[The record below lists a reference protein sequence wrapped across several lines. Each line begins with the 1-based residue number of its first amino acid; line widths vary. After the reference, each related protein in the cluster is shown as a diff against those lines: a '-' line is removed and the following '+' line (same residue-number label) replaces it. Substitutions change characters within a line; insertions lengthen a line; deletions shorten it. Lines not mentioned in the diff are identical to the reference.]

1 MRSILGRIRERLGL
15 VAIFFV
21 SIAGSAA
28 LAQLAQPTRP
38 AQLGQPV
45 AIRNVRIFDGDRVIE
60 SGDVVFDGGLIVDAG
75 PSLTIPPGATVIDG
89 AGKTLIPGLIDA
101 HVHFSGSFQK
111 YGALALQQAA
121 AYGITTVQEM
131 GGGENAGKFQGRLRK
146 GEFPN
151 AADVFL
157 GGGSP
162 AQVKTA
168 ADAEK
173 MVAALAANGSD
184 HLSELG
190 YTTTQEHFQ
199 YEVPANDQ
207 VMRWI
212 ADAGHRHGLVLAVH
226 TQQQA
231 RAKLAILNG
240 ADGLVHISSYDP
252 PDSDFGRFLVAH
264 HAFQSTNTN
273 NYAPTSYRAA
283 MANDPAWAP
292 YFTPQSKNHWATRPP
307 IEDSRHTCSVEAL
320 KLMRTAGARVVAGTD
335 IGFPYPPILHVELMI
350 FAKDAGFTPVEA
362 LKTATSASVDAYHIK
377 DRGRI
382 KPGLRADLVL
392 INGDPTRD
400 ITATRLIDS
409 VWLRGIKVDRNAVAK
424 LNSTMPDATFDHTR
438 NPGKPRPDQDPNCS
452 SDLIAKAVGEGR

>member
-1 MRSILGRIRERLGL
+1 MKRRTRQPL
-15 VAIFFV
+15 VLFTIIFAA
-21 SIAGSAA
+21 IAGSAA
-28 LAQLAQPTRP
+28 LAQLAQPAQP
-38 AQLGQPV
+38 AQTV
-45 AIRNVRIFDGDRVIE
+45 AIRNVRIFDGDKVIE
-60 SGDVVFDGGLIVDAG
+60 SGVVVFGEGRILDVG
-75 PSLTIPPGATVIDG
+75 PSVAIPRGASVIDG
-89 AGKTLIPGLIDA
+89 TGKTLIPGLIDA
-101 HVHFSGSFQK
+101 HVHFSGSFEK

-121 AYGITTVQEM
+121 AYGVTTVQEM
-131 GGGENAGKFQGRLRK
+131 GGGESAGKFQARLRK

-184 HLSELG
+184 HLSEVG
-190 YTTTQEHFQ
+190 YGTLQEHYDFQ
-199 YEVPANDQ
+199 VPPSEE

-212 ADAGHRHGLVLAVH
+212 IEAGHRHGLVAAIH
-226 TQQQA
+226 TMQQA
-231 RAKLAILNG
+231 RGKLVVLNG
-240 ADGLVHISSYDP
+240 ADGLIHLSPYDP
-252 PDSDFGRFLVAH
+252 PDPDFGRFMVAH

-283 MANDPAWAP
+283 MANDPVWAP
-292 YFTPQSKNHWATRPP
+292 YFTAQSKNHWANRPP
-307 IEDSRHTCSVEAL
+307 IQDSRHACSVLGL
-320 KLMRTAGARVVAGTD
+320 KVLKAAGAQVVAGTD

-350 FAKDAGFTPVEA
+350 FAKDAGFGPVDA
-362 LKTATSASVDAYHIK
+362 LKTATSASVDAYRIK

-392 INGDPTRD
+392 INGDPTTD

-409 VWLRGIKVDRNAVAK
+409 VWVQGVKVDRLAATK
-424 LNSTMPDATFDHTR
+424 LNSTLPDVTFMDQR
-438 NPGKPRPDQDPNCS
+438 NPGPRPTVEPNCS
-452 SDLIAKAVGEGR
+452 SALIEKAMADQKQ